1 MAKVL
6 IVDDSPLLRL
16 MLKDTLTKEG
26 NEVYEA
32 ATVEEA
38 FAVFAQIEPDV
49 VLKDLFMPNSNGVD
63 VIRDFKKLNP
73 RVKIVVCSTEK
84 QRAMIYEAIKAGAK
98 DFLIK
103 PFNHQQVAL
112 TIRRLISS

>member
-16 MLKDTLTKEG
+16 MLKDTLVKEG

-32 ATVEEA
+32 STIEEA
-38 FAVFAQIEPDV
+38 FEIYAQIEPEL
-49 VLKDLFMPNSNGVD
+49 VLKDLFMPNSNGID

-73 RVKIVVCSTEK
+73 QVKIIVCSTETQK
-84 QRAMIYEAIKAGAK
+84 TMIYEAIKAGAK

-103 PFNHQQVAL
+103 PFNQQQVAL
-112 TIRRLISS
+112 TVRRIISS